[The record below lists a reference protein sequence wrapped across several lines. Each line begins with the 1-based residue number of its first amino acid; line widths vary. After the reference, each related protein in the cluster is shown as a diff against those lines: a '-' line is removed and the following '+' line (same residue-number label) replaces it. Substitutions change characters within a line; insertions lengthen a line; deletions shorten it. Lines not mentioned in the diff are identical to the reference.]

1 MNIMTK
7 RGQIDNVITYEHIC
21 DTRADM
27 NNIPATQITLGSICI
42 VLSGNNGALEVYM
55 ADSNKEW
62 KSIMETSWGGDQ
74 ATGSSSVIGPMYD
87 ENNTYSKNAIC
98 IHDGKLYTANTTG
111 VTGEWDESKWT
122 ETTIAAL
129 LAQRPTDRVANSTIA
144 PYATSDSKIGD
155 IIMSTSGTIGYIY
168 DQETIPSGGSQAG
181 GDVANMLQS
190 TTVIDEIKVAQ
201 NLNPLGNI
209 LSPFQKGYDVID
221 FYQAGIKVKVNRNS
235 FSTIYDGTTTP
246 ASQNIQVSLTGTGN
260 LDRSSDF
267 TNPSTNGWLPTV
279 YPSDLITKPG
289 IITTDT
295 LPNLYFWVYCPTDN
309 LYIATNLI
317 LASCASDDTITYS
330 KISPP
335 YANHNMGF
343 YTVPLSSLS
352 VASDIISN
360 NNMAVYFYLWHET
373 LTSSHDP
380 VYWGIGYSPV
390 PLNGG
395 D

>member
-27 NNIPATQITLGSICI
+27 NNIPTTQITLGSICI

-55 ADSNKEW
+55 ADSDKEW
-62 KSIMETSWGGDQ
+62 KSIMETSWGGQ
-74 ATGSSSVIGPMYD
+74 TAGSSSVIGPIYD

-98 IHDGKLYTANTTG
+98 VHDGKLYTAKTSG

-144 PYATSDSKIGD
+144 PYATDDSKIGD

-168 DQETIPSGGSQAG
+168 DQETISSGGPQAG
-181 GDVANMLQS
+181 GEVANMLQS

-209 LSPFQKGYDVID
+209 LSPFQKGYDIIN
-221 FYQAGIKVKVNRNS
+221 FYQTGIKVQVNRNS

-246 ASQNIQVSLTGTGN
+246 ASQNIFVSLTGTGS
-260 LDRSSDF
+260 LDRSSGF
-267 TNPSTNGWLPTV
+267 TDPTASGWVPTV
-279 YPSDLITKPG
+279 LTSDLIKKPG
-289 IITTDT
+289 IITANT
-295 LPNLYFWVYCPTDN
+295 LPNLYFWIYCPTDN

-317 LASCASDDTITYS
+317 LASRTSNGTVTYS
-330 KISPP
+330 KIRAP

-373 LTSSHDP
+373 LTDSHDP

-390 PLNGG
+390 QLNGG